1 MPPRH
6 LADERAQGLELLVLA
21 QEVPRRHGAVAGGS
35 RPRRQRAQ
43 AGVHFQE
50 ALEDG
55 AGGSRSG
62 KGGSKNGGSSNG
74 GSSKREGRSM
84 GGRETA
90 AGSKHRLGWRYAHSK
105 RPPQT
110 AHEAKAPLQG

>member
-1 MPPRH
+1 VEDRV
-6 LADERAQGLELLVLA
+6 R
-21 QEVPRRHGAVAGGS
+21 GGG
-35 RPRRQRAQ
+35 AQ

-50 ALEDG
+50 ALEEG

>member
-1 MPPRH
+1 MSARK
-6 LADERAQGLELLVLA
+6 ASSFSSW
-21 QEVPRRHGAVAGGS
+21 RRRSPDATRRSLKFAVKYGWRIAS
-35 RPRRQRAQ
+35 TEA

-50 ALEDG
+50 ALEEG